1 MEFILILE
9 GMFLAGIIYSVIE
22 TRANIKKQ
30 KLLRTEFEK
39 LFDEFALFAS
49 DNQTIWGGLKSD
61 LRSLSK
67 RLDDKDIQ
75 EISEI
80 NNRMEEVRKNIN
92 KLDSAVIK
100 KFAELDS
107 TNKDQIEKIS
117 ILSKSIN
124 SFKEDPNIMQRY

>member
-1 MEFILILE
+1 
-9 GMFLAGIIYSVIE
+9 
-22 TRANIKKQ
+22 
-30 KLLRTEFEK
+30 
-39 LFDEFALFAS
+39 
-49 DNQTIWGGLKSD
+49 
-61 LRSLSK
+61 
-67 RLDDKDIQ
+67 
-75 EISEI
+75 
-80 NNRMEEVRKNIN
+80 MEEVRKSIN

>member
-9 GMFLAGIIYSVIE
+9 GMFLSGIIYSVIE

-80 NNRMEEVRKNIN
+80 NNRMEEVRKSIN

>member
-49 DNQTIWGGLKSD
+49 DNQTIWGGLKSN